1 MTTTAPRSA
10 SLTTYLPEPMRG
22 GPSWLAASREAAWAV
37 HRALPSADRA
47 NHLWRYSDPAEF
59 ELPDDAGAPASAG
72 DSEVTIVFDAAS
84 GVEVLP
90 LAEAAAKMPDLVTA
104 HLGRL
109 VPAAGGKP
117 ESLNAAL
124 WSAGYLIRIPRG
136 VTVESPVRILTTL
149 GAEESFRAV
158 RNLVIA
164 EEGAAATIVE
174 ESRGPQDGGR
184 RSLNEVTEL
193 FAGPDSHLRYVPLQR
208 LGRGAVSHRI
218 FRARCDHGARL
229 MTAIVSFGAGLY
241 KADLGALL
249 EGEGAES
256 KMIGLVFGDGRQ
268 RADHHT
274 VQDHRGAHTQSD
286 IDFRVVLA
294 GRARSAYTGLIRI
307 AREAPY
313 CEAFQE
319 NRNLLLSDAC
329 KAESIPELEILTD
342 EVRCKHGATAGPIDP
357 EQLFYLSSRGLST
370 DEATKMIITGFLEA
384 TLGNIPEELGDS
396 IREEMR
402 RRLGEVAAR

>member
-1 MTTTAPRSA
+1 MTTTAPRNV
-10 SLTTYLPEPMRG
+10 SLSSYLPETAKG
-22 GPSWLAASREAAWAV
+22 EPSWLTASREAAWTV
-37 HRALPSADRA
+37 HGSLPATDRA
-47 NHLWRYSDPAEF
+47 NHLWRYTDPAEF
-59 ELPDDAGAPASAG
+59 ELPDDGGSPGSAE
-72 DSEVTIVFDAAS
+72 SEVSIEFDAAS
-84 GVEVLP
+84 GIEVLP
-90 LAEAAAKMPDLVTA
+90 LAEAAATKPDLVTA

-109 VPAAGGKP
+109 VPATAGRP
-117 ESLNAAL
+117 EALNAAL
-124 WSAGYLIRIPRG
+124 WSAGFLIRVPRG
-136 VTVESPVRILTTL
+136 VTVVSPVRIVTSL
-149 GAEESFRAV
+149 GGDGSFRAV
-158 RNLVIA
+158 RNLVVV
-164 EEGAAATIVE
+164 EEGASATIVE
-174 ESRGPQDGGR
+174 ESRGPENGAR

-193 FAGPDSHLRYVPLQR
+193 FAGKDSQVRYVPLQR
-208 LGRGAVSHRI
+208 LARSATSHRI
-218 FRARCDHGARL
+218 LRARCDRDARL
-229 MTAIVSFGAGLY
+229 TSVIVSFGAGLY
-241 KADLGALL
+241 KADLGAML
-249 EGEGAES
+249 EGAGSES
-256 KMIGLVFGDGRQ
+256 KIIGLVFGDGRQ

-274 VQDHRGAHTQSD
+274 VQDHRGAHAQSD

-294 GRARSAYTGLIRI
+294 GKARSAYTGVIRI
-307 AREAPY
+307 AQDAPY

-357 EQLFYLSSRGLST
+357 EQLFYLSSRGLSR